1 MFKSIRLRESLAKR
15 LYRVISIIVLLT
27 SVFGYAPPPP
37 VAALPSGFV
46 DTSLRV
52 VSKPTAIT
60 FTPDNRMLVT
70 SQPGRLLVF
79 DLNGNYLASP
89 AIDLTAKVCDNIER
103 GLVGVAV
110 DPNFTTNNYI
120 YLFYTFDKHN
130 TKNTADPDCPTDTF
144 TIDPVNRVSRFT
156 LNANSTI
163 NPNSEVVI
171 VDNLSSTGGFHNS
184 GNLEFGP
191 DGYLYISAG
200 EASIALRAQQNF
212 NLAGKILRVA
222 TDGTPA
228 PGNMYASDPNGRR
241 CGDPAGVPSGSGPC
255 KEIYAFGLRNPFRF
269 AFKPGTST
277 FYINDVG
284 WDSYEEISLGQA
296 GANYGWPC
304 REGAHPRPGPVLSV
318 CNPLPP
324 NMVDPIFE
332 YQHGVTYTVP
342 GTTVNNC
349 NAITGGAFVPTGLWP
364 GYDNV
369 YLFSDY
375 VCNHIFALRSN
386 GSGGFI
392 AEDFAAVPPGPTDL
406 IFGPYG
412 STQALYYTRRSPDG
426 EIRRIVYSTGPFA
439 VLTADKNSGVA
450 PLTVTFSAQGSSGT
464 APLKYDWNF
473 GDGTVITN
481 TTTVTRTHTY
491 TVSGT
496 YTATLV
502 VRDNANNASSP
513 ASLVIQVGNTAP
525 MATIQAP
532 ANNSA
537 YAVGSTIQLV
547 GSATDGQSAA
557 STLQL
562 SFDVLLWHLDEQNP
576 AGQHTHPLMST
587 NPVTSPNGTI
597 TTTLP
602 MPEPEGFR
610 ATRYSYLEVQFTAT
624 DPQGLSTVV
633 TRTIQPL
640 RTYLT
645 FETKPLGLQ
654 LDVGDVEL
662 TGPTT
667 LISWPNY
674 EFEVTVPLTQTGWVF
689 NHWADGGPA
698 NRTILTPASAF
709 TYTANFRCS
718 LDCHWLPI
726 IAR

>member
-1 MFKSIRLRESLAKR
+1 MLNLISRRKSFFNR
-15 LYRVISIIVLLT
+15 LYRIFASIVLLS
-27 SVFGYAPPPP
+27 SVFGYGPIQP
-37 VAALPSGFV
+37 VAALPTGFV

-70 SQPGRLLVF
+70 SQPGKLLIF
-79 DLNGNYLASP
+79 DQNGNYLNAS
-89 AIDLTAKVCDNIER
+89 AIDLTARVCDNIER

-110 DPNFTTNNYI
+110 DPNFASNNYI
-120 YLFYTFDKHN
+120 YLFYTFDKFD
-130 TKNTADPDCPTDTF
+130 TKNTADPDCPTKSSL
-144 TIDPVNRVSRFT
+144 DPVNRVSRFT
-156 LNANSTI
+156 LPANNTI

-171 VDNLSSTGGFHNS
+171 VDNLASTGGFHNS

-200 EASIALRAQQNF
+200 EASIAIRAQQNY

-228 PGNMYASDPNGRR
+228 PGNMYSNDPNGRR
-241 CGDPAGVPSGSGPC
+241 CGDPAGIPAGSGPC
-255 KEIYAFGLRNPFRF
+255 KEIFAFGLRNPFRF

-284 WDSYEEISLGQA
+284 WDSYEEISVGQA

-304 REGAHPRPGPVLSV
+304 REGAHPYPGTVLSV
-318 CNPLPP
+318 CSPLPP

-332 YQHGVTYTVP
+332 YRHGVTYTVP
-342 GTTVNNC
+342 NTSVNNC
-349 NAITGGAFVPTGLWP
+349 NAVTGGAFVPNGLWP
-364 GYDNV
+364 GYDDV

-375 VCNHIFALRSN
+375 VCSHIFALRPN
-386 GSGGFI
+386 GSGGFV

-412 STQALYYTRRSPDG
+412 NTQALYYTRRSPDG

-439 VLTADKNSGVA
+439 VLSANPSSGVA
-450 PLTVTFSAQGSSGT
+450 PLNVTFSAQGSSGT

-491 TVSGT
+491 TASGV

-513 ASLVIQVGNTAP
+513 TTKVIQVGNTAP
-525 MATIQAP
+525 VPVIQAP
-532 ANNSA
+532 ANNSS

-547 GSATDGQSAA
+547 GSATDGQSLA

-576 AGQHTHPLMST
+576 SGQHTHPIMST
-587 NPVTSPNGTI
+587 TPVTSPNGVI
-597 TTTLP
+597 TVTLP
-602 MPEPEGFR
+602 MPDAEDFR

-624 DPQGLSTVV
+624 DPQGLSTVI
-633 TRTIQPL
+633 TRTLQPK
-640 RTYLT
+640 RVDVT
-645 FETKPLGLQ
+645 FETQPDGLT
-654 LDVGDVEL
+654 LNAGSFSY
-662 TGPTT
+662 TGPSTVV
-667 LISWPNY
+667 SWQNY
-674 EFEVTVPLTQTGWVF
+674 EFEVTVPLTQSVWVF
-689 NHWADGGPA
+689 NNWADGGPA
-698 NRTILTPASAF
+698 NRTILTPGSAI
-709 TYTANFRCS
+709 TYTANFQCGNS
-718 LDCHWLPI
+718 CVWLPV